1 MLKLQISMSFFPI
14 RLKHMLL
21 SEKGNEFV
29 YVVDYRMEKVDFV
42 KNINRSITFHSN
54 RLIVSTEKNRNKIL

>member
-1 MLKLQISMSFFPI
+1 
-14 RLKHMLL
+14 MLL

-29 YVVDYRMEKVDFV
+29 YVVDYRKEKVDFV
-42 KNINRSITFHSN
+42 KNINRSITFHSY